1 MVLETHV
8 EDASEWR
15 PPRRSVLNL
24 SEFWLFR
31 LSPRLLSPFH
41 AFGQVVFADN
51 SLSGFVIIASLFV
64 DQPWLATM
72 AILGCCSGELSAY
85 AAGVDNT
92 TVARGMCSYNGV
104 LVGCGFAVFF
114 GFPAWSWQCVAAIAC
129 GGVVQSYILVAI
141 SKTLNSPAWT
151 WPFNIV
157 VLCTLSY
164 NPPFP
169 PSSSLPKEWFLLD
182 DYMADFDVLDI
193 VKGILIG
200 VSQIFVVE
208 NWISGLLILIGL
220 SVHDVK
226 LATSCLT
233 GSVVGLIVGLIF
245 QAESSDI
252 KAGLWGFNPA
262 LTAAAVYTFCAP
274 SRQMCVFLVIS
285 ACVTQILAASMARI
299 FSTVLQIPIGT
310 VPFCMVA
317 TFAFKLIGHLQGI
330 TFRVA
335 APVKV
340 ESSQQIDGKDSIDGV
355 DVVVGTPLCTPDKEF
370 FC

>member
-1 MVLETHV
+1 MPSARWFLLIILSAVSLLLPVYLSTNLGWRRWRFWGAALENYLHMQL
-8 EDASEWR
+8 EWTTR
-15 PPRRSVLNL
+15 QSREGCAATMGYLWVAV
-24 SEFWLFR
+24 
-31 LSPRLLSPFH
+31 LLSSLVFQLGVGSALPQLH
-41 AFGQVVFADN
+41 VV
-51 SLSGFVIIASLFV
+51 
-64 DQPWLATM
+64 
-72 AILGCCSGELSAY
+72 
-85 AAGVDNT
+85 
-92 TVARGMCSYNGV
+92 
-104 LVGCGFAVFF
+104 
-114 GFPAWSWQCVAAIAC
+114 AC
-129 GGVVQSYILVAI
+129 AVQSYILVAI